1 MKLIEPNFRNI
12 KYFINN
18 NNIYDSIKKI
28 LIFYSLKYKVFSFGF
43 FNIAFLL
50 IFYFFFAFF
59 YYIFFCFK

>member
-43 FNIAFLL
+43 FKYFFSINILFFFFFFLL
-50 IFYFFFAFF
+50 YFLLF
-59 YYIFFCFK
+59 

>member
-28 LIFYSLKYKVFSFGF
+28 WIF
-43 FNIAFLL
+43 
-50 IFYFFFAFF
+50 
-59 YYIFFCFK
+59 IFFKI